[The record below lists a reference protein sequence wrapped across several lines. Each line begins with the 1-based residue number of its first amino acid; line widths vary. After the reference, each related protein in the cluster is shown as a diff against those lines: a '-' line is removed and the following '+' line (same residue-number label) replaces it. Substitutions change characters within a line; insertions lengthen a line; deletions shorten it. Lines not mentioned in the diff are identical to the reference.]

1 MVKKSDKKVENT
13 LYYGDNLEVLRKY
26 IPDESIDLIYLD
38 PPFNSK
44 ATYNIL
50 FKEPTGDFSE
60 AQITAFE
67 DTWHWTKQTAE
78 TFQEIIDTA
87 SPEIVNMMTAFKSFV
102 GPNDVMAYLTMM
114 CIRLIELKRVLKDTG
129 SIYLHCDPT
138 ASHYLKILMDTIFG
152 KRNFRNEITWHYRR
166 WTNIQRQFQRM
177 HDILLFY
184 SKGDKFNYNPLKV
197 EISESQK
204 RKFQRGWDQNVVL
217 IEGKPQPQLIIYD
230 QKKVNRA
237 IKEGRLDKNRFARII
252 QRGAPRVSSPDV
264 WIIQPINSQAKERLG
279 YPTQKPE
286 TLLEKVI
293 LSSSN
298 EGDIVLDPF
307 CGCGTAIAVAQRLKR
322 KWIGIDITHLAVN
335 LIKFRLKNQF
345 TLQAKKDYK
354 VIGEPIDLAGARAL
368 AKQNRFQFQW
378 WALSL
383 IEARPYGNKKK
394 GADTGIDGYMYFVDE
409 KDKTKKI
416 IVQVKSGGVSVKD
429 IRDLGHVMEREK
441 AEMSIFLTL
450 EEPTTPMI
458 KEALG
463 KGVYNSPTT
472 RKPLPRIQVLTIEE
486 LLKGKYPELP
496 RSFLLSSFKKAE
508 KYNENPQNNDLFDN
522 NE

>member
-87 SPEIVNMMTAFKSFV
+87 SPEIVNMMTAFRSFI
-102 GPNDVMAYLTMM
+102 GLNDVMAYLTMM

-138 ASHYLKILMDTIFG
+138 ASHYLKILLDTIFG
-152 KRNFRNEITWHYRR
+152 KNNFQNEIVWCYTEREIAKSHW
-166 WTNIQRQFQRM
+166 NKK
-177 HDILLFY
+177 HDIIFFY
-184 SKGDKFNYNPLKV
+184 TKSNGKQTFNWKEVVEPYSPGTIKKFNYTDEKG
-197 EISESQK
+197 
-204 RKFQRGWDQNVVL
+204 RKFQIRGKGGPYV
-217 IEGKPQPQLIIYD
+217 GKQGLDIKLEKSHPAWVYRDYLDKSPGVPPRDWWQIPVI
-230 QKKVNRA
+230 NRA
-237 IKEGRLDKNRFARII
+237 
-252 QRGAPRVSSPDV
+252 
-264 WIIQPINSQAKERLG
+264 AKERLG

-286 TLLEKVI
+286 ALLEKI
-293 LSSSN
+293 LTASSKKA
-298 EGDIVLDPF
+298 DTVLDPF

-345 TLQAKKDYK
+345 RLQPRKDYK

-416 IVQVKSGGVSVKD
+416 IVQVKSGSVSVKD
-429 IRDLGHVMEREK
+429 IRDLDHVMEREG

-463 KGVYNSPTT
+463 KGVYKSPTR

-496 RSFLLSSFKKAE
+496 RSSLLDSFKKAE
-508 KYNENPQNNDLFDN
+508 KYNENPQNNDLFNN